1 MKKFIILL
9 LMLMISGC
17 FGGSD
22 KKAIPDSQDN
32 DVKENGDSVDGRT
45 QTLRCVFEA
54 TENEYSNFIDYSVKF
69 VNNKPKEANMEFT
82 MEFLSMTPE
91 QVSDSYPF
99 FTETY
104 EKLNERSGITAST
117 SIDGKKIIGTMSMD
131 FDEMDD
137 SDLPDD
143 FSDDFD
149 REMTLAEVKEVL
161 EESGFQC
168 N

>member
-1 MKKFIILL
+1 
-9 LMLMISGC
+9 MLWWWR
-17 FGGSD
+17 
-22 KKAIPDSQDN
+22 KKAIPDSLDN
-32 DVKENGDSVDGRT
+32 DVKENGDSVGGRT
-45 QTLRCVFEA
+45 ETLRCGLDVSDD
-54 TENEYSNFIDYSVKF
+54 NYSSLIDYSVKF